1 MDQNLLKQMLGRR
14 RGAETGRERGD
25 TARGDDRRLDAV
37 MQAVRELQ
45 QQLAGLGAAPDARP
59 EVVQR
64 PGERDMDRGMDG
76 GMNPAMDRG
85 RIPARPEDYPIEPPH
100 PMVQP
105 DPEVNRALHGEGFT
119 DRQAQLVYDLAAE
132 RMLPAIEGMAREFE
146 ADRQMERLIE
156 EFGGEDAWREAAEQ
170 LATWGRAHLPRE
182 VFEALSTTFEGVMT
196 MHRMMTSGEPGLSRQ
211 GGDGA
216 QRESEDELRRLMA
229 DPRYWRDRDPA
240 TVKRVQQGFQRL
252 FPQQG

>member
-14 RGAETGRERGD
+14 GERGGQR
-25 TARGDDRRLDAV
+25 ARRADNGSGDQRLDAV
-37 MQAVRELQ
+37 VQAVREIQ
-45 QQLAGLGAAPDARP
+45 QQLAGLGAAPDAMPDVAR
-59 EVVQR
+59 R
-64 PGERDMDRGMDG
+64 PGEDGMDPAMNG
-76 GMNPAMDRG
+76 GMNRG
-85 RIPARPEDYPIEPPH
+85 RIPSRPEDYPIEPPH

-146 ADRQMERLIE
+146 ADRQQERLIE
-156 EFGGEDAWREAAEQ
+156 QFGGEDAWREVADQ
-170 LATWGRAHLPRE
+170 LATWGRSHLPRE

-196 MHRMMTSGEPGLSRQ
+196 MHRMMTSGEPGMTRQ

-216 QRESEDELRRLMA
+216 QGESEDELRRLMA